1 MAWATADQPTADQPT
16 AGSLAGSQVE
26 SDPGQVAQ
34 TIVLRRLAVAPR
46 TRSDLAK
53 DLVKRDIPADV
64 IASVLDRFEELGY
77 IDDEAYAHMWVESRR
92 RSKAL
97 ARSVLKRELTDRGID
112 RELIEAAI
120 AQIDDDAEWQRAREF
135 ALSKFRVR
143 QGEEP
148 RKAIKRL
155 ASQLGRKGY
164 PANVCFA
171 VAREASAAIAE
182 QGQQHGIDEVDA
194 GLVVN
199 DFAAEQESV

>member
-77 IDDEAYAHMWVESRR
+77 IDDEAYAHM
-92 RSKAL
+92 
-97 ARSVLKRELTDRGID
+97 
-112 RELIEAAI
+112 
-120 AQIDDDAEWQRAREF
+120 
-135 ALSKFRVR
+135 
-143 QGEEP
+143 
-148 RKAIKRL
+148 
-155 ASQLGRKGY
+155 
-164 PANVCFA
+164 
-171 VAREASAAIAE
+171 
-182 QGQQHGIDEVDA
+182 
-194 GLVVN
+194 
-199 DFAAEQESV
+199 